1 MNCTSSLFIITA
13 FSKGCTFCLSPF
25 QFSILLSGQTSGR
38 DVSAFSPHDEQEV
51 LFPPGTRFDVVS
63 RHGDA
68 DILGIGMEASTGVDI
83 VMRERVG
90 G

>member
-1 MNCTSSLFIITA
+1 VGTRSPIREPLIHNINFAVCPCTA
-13 FSKGCTFCLSPF
+13 N
-25 QFSILLSGQTSGR
+25 SGQTTGR